1 MLGLSPSTHS
11 SPLTDGRDDHD
22 LTADDFAT
30 ALRVLRAAP
39 TLAEDDADLVA
50 LKWASRNDRPS
61 AWAASPKTS
70 GGASERMEM
79 EIGGLVMVFQGEVLS
94 VGALLDV
101 ARSTPEA
108 AQNTRVGLRHTA
120 AQNAA
125 SCRAMLAI
133 DEPLDACWRFGI
145 LQTLDDYTSASRR
158 GGPDLAAGVFTDE
171 PPHTGSVEID
181 AAFAALAEHLA
192 ERDGWPTPAW
202 ASDPS
207 RRTTAWYPSV
217 PAIFHADADRE
228 SPEAFRRRGILI
240 TSRSLSRA

>member
-1 MLGLSPSTHS
+1 
-11 SPLTDGRDDHD
+11 
-22 LTADDFAT
+22 
-30 ALRVLRAAP
+30 
-39 TLAEDDADLVA
+39 
-50 LKWASRNDRPS
+50 
-61 AWAASPKTS
+61 
-70 GGASERMEM
+70 
-79 EIGGLVMVFQGEVLS
+79 MVFQGEVLS